1 MKNLFKIF
9 FIILAFFIT
18 LGINNQNSAPDN
30 FISNSNVASVINNIT
45 ENLPDTG
52 TIAIP
57 KENENSIVQ
66 SNSQNQKILSA
77 TDRKDS
83 SGMGSFDNFS
93 GQNKYIKKF
102 LSSKYYKIYLSS
114 SHKISPYLKNE
125 ICTRAP

>member
-18 LGINNQNSAPDN
+18 LGINKNSATDTYTL
-30 FISNSNVASVINNIT
+30 NSNVTSVINNIA
-45 ENLPDTG
+45 ENLPDNG

-57 KENENSIVQ
+57 RENENSIVQ
-66 SNSQNQKILSA
+66 SNSQNQKIISA
-77 TDRKDS
+77 TDKKDS
-83 SGMGSFDNFS
+83 FGIGSIDKIS
-93 GQNKYIKKF
+93 EQNKYLKKF
-102 LSSKYYKIYLSS
+102 FISKYNKIYLSS

>member
-18 LGINNQNSAPDN
+18 LGINKNSATDTYTL
-30 FISNSNVASVINNIT
+30 NSNVTSVINNIA
-45 ENLPDTG
+45 ENLPDNG

-57 KENENSIVQ
+57 RENENSIVQ
-66 SNSQNQKILSA
+66 SNSQNQKIISA
-77 TDRKDS
+77 TDKKD
-83 SGMGSFDNFS
+83 GFGIGSIDKIS
-93 GQNKYIKKF
+93 EQNKYLKKF
-102 LSSKYYKIYLSS
+102 LISKYNRILLSS